1 MSSIR
6 GRDPSGGSIRD
17 RAAQGQAAQVGRP
30 AGARRISW
38 IPGWLRAILFYP
50 ATPRPMAHLDPHHV
64 AESSRHM
71 ARPAAGSVGGEGA
84 ALATAAAELGRRFL
98 PKEPRRREMLGV
110 LMLLMIA
117 SLISVTGPIAG
128 AGAASSTPNNEI
140 AANVNADPSP
150 TPTETVNPEDTASP
164 DITPAPTATPTAKPK
179 PKPAPAKK
187 ATPKPVKVRSF
198 VALGDSL
205 TAWPDT
211 PWPTRLDAQDTVL
224 KLLHNAGVPGNTT
237 AQMRARL
244 ASDVYNYH
252 PDVLFVLGG
261 TNDLGYNIKG
271 SATIANLRAIIV
283 GAKAHKITVI
293 LLLVPPDSWT
303 SMAPKINSLNAAIIN
318 LANSQ
323 KVNYVDI
330 HAPLA
335 NGNGVYY
342 PKYTTDG
349 LHFSDLGAQVVAN
362 TIRVRI
368 RRLGL

>member
-1 MSSIR
+1 MSSVR
-6 GRDPSGGSIRD
+6 GRDPFGGSVRD
-17 RAAQGQAAQVGRP
+17 RASQGLAGETDQST
-30 AGARRISW
+30 GARRNPW

-50 ATPRPMAHLDPHHV
+50 TTPRPMAHLDPRHV
-64 AESSRHM
+64 AGSTRHM
-71 ARPAAGSVGGEGA
+71 ARSAEASAGGEGESLPT
-84 ALATAAAELGRRFL
+84 ALVELGRRVL
-98 PKEPRRREMLGV
+98 PKEPKRREMLGV
-110 LMLLMIA
+110 MTLLLVA
-117 SLISVTGPIAG
+117 SLISITGPIAG
-128 AGAASSTPNNEI
+128 AGSTPPSPRDGI
-140 AANVNADPSP
+140 AAADNMDPSP
-150 TPTETVNPEDTASP
+150 SPTEEVGPEDTSSP
-164 DITPAPTATPTAKPK
+164 DSTPAATATSKPK

-187 ATPKPVKVRSF
+187 ATPKPVRVRNF

-224 KLLHNAGVPGNTT
+224 KLMRNAGVPGNTT

-244 ASDVYNYH
+244 ASDVYAYH

-261 TNDLGYNIKG
+261 TNDLGYSIKG

-330 HAPLA
+330 HAPLT

-342 PKYTTDG
+342 PRFTTDG
-349 LHFSDLGAQVVAN
+349 LHFSDLGAQTVAN
-362 TIRVRI
+362 TIRARI